1 MTGSELPLIK
11 TPKAL
16 DVYNI
21 PFWGEGYFDVNDK
34 GHLQVRPQGS
44 DNPSKIDL
52 VELCALLQQ
61 EGIRLPALV
70 RFPELLKHRVR
81 CIRQAFL
88 SSIERYA
95 YQGDYQLLYPIKVN
109 QQRPV
114 VEAIMA
120 GQTEEGQCVG
130 LEAGSKPELMAIL
143 ALCQGKNATI
153 VCNGYK
159 DKHFIRLALMAEKL
173 GHRVYLVVEK
183 RSELQKILSE
193 SSKLKVTPRLGVRAR
208 LASVGKGNWQNTGGE
223 KSKFGLNAS
232 QLLQLIEDLK
242 QARALPSLQLLHFH
256 LGSQIASIQD
266 IQRGLKECGRFYVE
280 LHRLGVSIDTVDVGG
295 GLGVDYEGTGSRS
308 ACSMNYDL
316 QEYANA
322 VVSAFAQAARD
333 ADLSEPLL
341 LSESGRALSAH
352 HALLLANVVEAETYS
367 SEDRHNSLQVP
378 QNDEQKPQNP
388 VSASSAPDKIVP
400 ANTVPAVVQ
409 QLAEVLQR
417 LNSEAS
423 MDASMCLPGQSG
435 YRHNA
440 SGRQIMEAYHQVQA
454 AYQQAQEAFNS
465 QALGLKERALVERYY
480 HEASEA
486 LLKRLDPNVKRHRE
500 ALDDLREKLAAK
512 LFVNFSLFQSLPDV
526 WGIGQIFPIV
536 PIEHLNCPL
545 TRRAIIKDITCDSD
559 GRIDQYVEGEGL
571 ETTLPLPD
579 EMLNKNKVLA
589 FCLVGAY
596 QEILGDMH
604 NLFGDSEALDVEVAE
619 DGRLLLFNRIQGDS
633 IQKVLEYVNYDIMQ
647 LKQSVGSYLQTSEL
661 KGEEIQEFIDELLTS
676 FSAYT
681 YLDDE
686 G

>member
-1 MTGSELPLIK
+1 MTRSELTLK
-11 TPKAL
+11 SPKAL

-21 PFWGEGYFDVNDK
+21 PFWGEGYFHVNDK
-34 GHLQVRPQGS
+34 GHLQVRPQGN
-44 DNPSKIDL
+44 DNPTKIDL

-61 EGIRLPALV
+61 EGIPLPALV
-70 RFPELLKHRVR
+70 RFPKILQHRVR

-88 SSIERYA
+88 SSINRYA

-114 VEAIMA
+114 VEAIMV

-143 ALCQGKNATI
+143 ALCQGKKATI

-173 GHRVYLVVEK
+173 GHQVYLVVEK

-193 SSKLKVTPRLGVRAR
+193 SRQLKVAPRLGVRAR

-232 QLLQLIEDLK
+232 QLIQLIDDLN
-242 QARALPSLQLLHFH
+242 QAEALASLQLLHFH

-266 IQRGLKECGRFYVE
+266 IQKGLKECGRFYVE
-280 LHRLGVSIDTVDVGG
+280 LHHLGVNIKAVDVGG

-308 ACSMNYDL
+308 ACSINYDL

-333 ADLSEPLL
+333 AHLPEPLL
-341 LSESGRALSAH
+341 LSESGRALTAH

-367 SEDRHNSLQVP
+367 KEAPLEGSQNTLEALQ
-378 QNDEQKPQNP
+378 NNP
-388 VSASSAPDKIVP
+388 EEPNTSAPVM
-400 ANTVPAVVQ
+400 AQ
-409 QLAEVLQR
+409 QLVDVLQR
-417 LNSEAS
+417 LRSGGLKSGGLPKHSEHR
-423 MDASMCLPGQSG
+423 
-435 YRHNA
+435 YKA
-440 SGRQIMEAYHQVQA
+440 SGRQVMEAYHQVQA
-454 AYQQAQEAFNS
+454 VYQQSQEAFNS
-465 QALGLKERALVERYY
+465 QALSLRARALVERYY
-480 HEASEA
+480 HEVCETLLA
-486 LLKRLDPNVKRHRE
+486 LLDPSVKRHRE

-526 WGIGQIFPIV
+526 WGIDQIFPIV
-536 PIEHLNCPL
+536 PIEHLNSPL
-545 TRRAIIKDITCDSD
+545 NRRAIIKDITCDSD

-579 EMLNKNKVLA
+579 EMLNENKVLA

-604 NLFGDSEALDVEVAE
+604 NLFGDSETLDVEVAE

-633 IQKVLEYVNYDIMQ
+633 IQKVLEYVNYDINQ
-647 LKQSVGSYLQTSEL
+647 LKQSVGSYLQTSDL
-661 KGEEIQEFIDELLTS
+661 KGEEVDEFIDELLTS

-681 YLDDE
+681 YLNDE
-686 G
+686 C